1 MKLSFNTSFL
11 EDNTQFPCKF
21 PLLVAAAGSQS
32 APGQGN
38 CGASQTCDYCQTA
51 YSGFWQLLSPEK
63 NIEWIPFYIRV
74 KLKQDVF
81 LCYTK

>member
-38 CGASQTCDYCQTA
+38 CGASQNCDYCQTA
-51 YSGFWQLLSPEK
+51 YSGFWQLLCPEK
-63 NIEWIPFYIRV
+63 NIEWIPFYIQV
-74 KLKQDVF
+74 K
-81 LCYTK
+81 